1 MRYYLCGKCESCVG
15 SSSGPNA
22 KPSRET
28 IHDFERR
35 PGRAWSWNE
44 DVSFCGDVA
53 QWCVFVP
60 LCLCSGNPLVLV
72 LDVTKE
78 TVNEVTSN

>member
-1 MRYYLCGKCESCVG
+1 VG
-15 SSSGPNA
+15 NVKVVLVLPPARIA

-72 LDVTKE
+72 L
-78 TVNEVTSN
+78 